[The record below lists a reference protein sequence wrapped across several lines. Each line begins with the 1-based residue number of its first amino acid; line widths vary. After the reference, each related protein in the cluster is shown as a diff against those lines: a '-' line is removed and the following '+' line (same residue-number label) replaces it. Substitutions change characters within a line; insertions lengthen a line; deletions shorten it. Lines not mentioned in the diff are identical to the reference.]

1 MKCKIF
7 APQFNIMNAIGAKF
21 PGTGRIY
28 ARISEVYNKLIYWYL
43 SIKAQE
49 YTFF

>member
-1 MKCKIF
+1 MSAF
-7 APQFNIMNAIGAKF
+7 GAKI
-21 PGTGRIY
+21 PDIGRIY
-28 ARISEVYNKLIYWYL
+28 ARISEAYNTLIYWYL